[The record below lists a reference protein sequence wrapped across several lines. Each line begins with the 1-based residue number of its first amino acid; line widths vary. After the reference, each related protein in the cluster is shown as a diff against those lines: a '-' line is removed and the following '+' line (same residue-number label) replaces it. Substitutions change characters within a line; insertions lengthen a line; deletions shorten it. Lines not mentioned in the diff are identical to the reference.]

1 LSVLFSAMKRLS
13 TEQHIA
19 ALDAEIAHKE
29 VTMTPVGQ
37 RHKDMLT
44 QVAYL
49 LRSHGF
55 KSAVIVASLAHIN
68 ANGDAPPLPDPELWR
83 IALHTLVDEDEVEE
97 IVEEAE
103 EAYRKLEE

>member
-1 LSVLFSAMKRLS
+1 MERFS
-13 TEQHIA
+13 TERQHSA
-19 ALDAEIAHKE
+19 VLDAEKAHEE
-29 VTMTPVGQ
+29 VSMTPVGE

-44 QVAYL
+44 ELAYL

-83 IALHTLVDEDEVEE
+83 LALHTLVDEDEVEE
-97 IVEEAE
+97 MVEEAE
-103 EAYRKLEE
+103 EAYRKLDE